1 MSGSFTPEQRI
12 HIVDAFACTLYHRV
26 KQHPTQNDIAD
37 IIAELHGSLRRLNVE
52 AGDFHSLLRDPRS
65 AYSGQLVTVIDD
77 CDGTLR
83 HLQYTLD
90 NQGRA
95 LGVIRSQLWSRI
107 STINR
112 LIDAVQ
118 MQHPRG
124 MQTTPRP
131 PGGHGRGGRR
141 DSKDSIP
148 RSSSR
153 NDYSYY
159 YTTPT
164 SKPKT
169 VPPPIPPKIPLDKP
183 YIQVGDQPSSEYDS
197 SGYSYILTTSIST
210 NNTTAKDNT
219 DPRFV
224 RSPSRSQYHHRRG
237 NSLPI
242 GRMDTPFIP
251 RDSNA
256 STHVSELPGSSSFR
270 AQPIPFTSSSSQ
282 SVPAIESGLAPDS
295 HGQPISMDAEWTK
308 IDRDIV
314 SPGVLELA
322 GVRYEA
328 RPSYVAVLGR
338 LSKDQISA
346 FARQTANYRAGRPI
360 HPEDWQLASGKGR
373 VPKTQRRTSDSSN
386 SSKAESIAS
395 RATVDPRRKRR
406 STTSDVPPKSVLKKR
421 SMNRVRFDPNLEEIK
436 PKPSSVQDDREKT
449 HPSRS
454 QSYDERDRIY
464 ELSGDSPHRRP
475 RSASRASSMNDR
487 PRSYS
492 YDVDRD
498 YYSPSSGYE
507 DYDRRSHRSDGRR
520 SRLSIS
526 GTANRLLSALSS
538 KGSSQSQSRGDRDL
552 AYN

>member
-1 MSGSFTPEQRI
+1 M
-12 HIVDAFACTLYHRV
+12 
-26 KQHPTQNDIAD
+26 
-37 IIAELHGSLRRLNVE
+37 
-52 AGDFHSLLRDPRS
+52 
-65 AYSGQLVTVIDD
+65 
-77 CDGTLR
+77 
-83 HLQYTLD
+83 
-90 NQGRA
+90 
-95 LGVIRSQLWSRI
+95 
-107 STINR
+107 

-118 MQHPRG
+118 MQHHRG

-131 PGGHGRGGRR
+131 PGGRGRGGRR

-148 RSSSR
+148 RSNSR
-153 NDYSYY
+153 NDHSYY
-159 YTTPT
+159 PIPT
-164 SKPKT
+164 NSNPRT
-169 VPPPIPPKIPLDKP
+169 APPPIPPKIPLDKP
-183 YIQVGDQPSSEYDS
+183 YNQVADPPSSKPDN

-210 NNTTAKDNT
+210 NDTTAKDNM
-219 DPRFV
+219 DPSFV
-224 RSPSRSQYHHRRG
+224 RSPSRSHSHHRRG

-242 GRMDTPFIP
+242 GRMDTAFIP
-251 RDSNA
+251 RDSYV
-256 STHVSELPGSSSFR
+256 STHLSELPGSSSFR
-270 AQPIPFTSSSSQ
+270 NPFASSPSQ
-282 SVPAIESGLAPDS
+282 RVPGIESGLAPDS
-295 HGQPISMDAEWTK
+295 HGQPIPLDAEWTK

-338 LSKDQISA
+338 LSRDQISA

-360 HPEDWQLASGKGR
+360 HPEDWQLSSGKGR

-421 SMNRVRFDPNLEEIK
+421 SMNRVRFDPNPEEIK
-436 PKPSSVQDDREKT
+436 PKPSSVQNDREKA

-454 QSYDERDRIY
+454 QSYDERDHIY
-464 ELSGDSPHRRP
+464 ELSGDSPPRRP

-498 YYSPSSGYE
+498 YYSPSSGYD

-538 KGSSQSQSRGDRDL
+538 KGSSQSQGRSDRDL

>member
-1 MSGSFTPEQRI
+1 MSGTFTPEQRI
-12 HIVDAFACTLYHRV
+12 HIVDSFACTLYHRV

-37 IIAELHGSLRRLNVE
+37 IIGELHGSLRRLNVE
-52 AGDFHSLLRDPRS
+52 AGDFNSLLRDPRS
-65 AYSGQLVTVIDD
+65 AYSGQLVSVIDD

-118 MQHPRG
+118 MQHRRG
-124 MQTTPRP
+124 MQTTSRP
-131 PGGHGRGGRR
+131 PGGRGRGGRR
-141 DSKDSIP
+141 NSKDLTP

-153 NDYSYY
+153 DDYSYHP
-159 YTTPT
+159 TPT
-164 SKPKT
+164 SSQPKT
-169 VPPPIPPKIPLDKP
+169 VPPPVPPKIPLDKP
-183 YIQVGDQPSSEYDS
+183 YNQVGDSSSPEYDN

-210 NNTTAKDNT
+210 NDTTAKDNT
-219 DPRFV
+219 DRRFV
-224 RSPSRSQYHHRRG
+224 RSPSRSQYHHRR
-237 NSLPI
+237 
-242 GRMDTPFIP
+242 
-251 RDSNA
+251 
-256 STHVSELPGSSSFR
+256 V
-270 AQPIPFTSSSSQ
+270 
-282 SVPAIESGLAPDS
+282 IESGLAPDS
-295 HGQPISMDAEWTK
+295 YGQPIPMDAEWTK

-314 SPGVLELA
+314 SPGILELA

-360 HPEDWQLASGKGR
+360 HPEDWQLFKQR

-386 SSKAESIAS
+386 SSQAESIAL
-395 RATVDPRRKRR
+395 RLTVDPRRKRR

-421 SMNRVRFDPNLEEIK
+421 SMNRVRFDPNPEEIN
-436 PKPSSVQDDREKT
+436 PEPSSVQGDREKA

-454 QSYDERDRIY
+454 QSYDERDHIY
-464 ELSGDSPHRRP
+464 ELSGSSPPRRP

-498 YYSPSSGYE
+498 YYSPSSGYD

>member
-1 MSGSFTPEQRI
+1 MSGTFTPEQRI

-37 IIAELHGSLRRLNVE
+37 IIGELHGSLRRLTVE
-52 AGDFHSLLRDPRS
+52 ASDLNSLLRDPRS
-65 AYSGQLVTVIDD
+65 AYSGQLLAVIDD

-83 HLQYTLD
+83 HLQYTL
-90 NQGRA
+90 NHQGRA

-118 MQHPRG
+118 MQHHRG

-131 PGGHGRGGRR
+131 PRGGRR

-148 RSSSR
+148 RPGSR
-153 NDYSYY
+153 NDHSYY
-159 YTTPT
+159 PTPT
-164 SKPKT
+164 ISKSKT
-169 VPPPIPPKIPLDKP
+169 APPPIPPKIPLDKP
-183 YIQVGDQPSSEYDS
+183 YNQVGDPPSSEPDNA
-197 SGYSYILTTSIST
+197 GYSYILTTSIST
-210 NNTTAKDNT
+210 NDTTAEDNM
-219 DPRFV
+219 DLRFV
-224 RSPSRSQYHHRRG
+224 RSPSRSQFHHRRG

-251 RDSNA
+251 RDSYV
-256 STHVSELPGSSSFR
+256 STHLSELP
-270 AQPIPFTSSSSQ
+270 
-282 SVPAIESGLAPDS
+282 AIEPGLAPDS
-295 HGQPISMDAEWTK
+295 RGQPIPLNAEWTK

-314 SPGVLELA
+314 SPGVLEFA

-338 LSKDQISA
+338 LSKDQVSA

-360 HPEDWQLASGKGR
+360 HPEDWQLFSAKGR
-373 VPKTQRRTSDSSN
+373 VPKTQRRTSDGSN
-386 SSKAESIAS
+386 SSNAESISS

-406 STTSDVPPKSVLKKR
+406 STTGDVPPKSVLKKR
-421 SMNRVRFDPNLEEIK
+421 SMNRVRFDPNPEEIK
-436 PKPSSVQDDREKT
+436 PKTSSVQDDREKA

-454 QSYDERDRIY
+454 QSYDERDHIY
-464 ELSGDSPHRRP
+464 ELSGGSPPRRP
-475 RSASRASSMNDR
+475 RSASRASSLNDR

-492 YDVDRD
+492 YDVDHD
-498 YYSPSSGYE
+498 YYSPSSGYD
-507 DYDRRSHRSDGRR
+507 DYDRRSYRSDGRR

-538 KGSSQSQSRGDRDL
+538 KGSSQNQSRRDRDL
-552 AYN
+552 AYS